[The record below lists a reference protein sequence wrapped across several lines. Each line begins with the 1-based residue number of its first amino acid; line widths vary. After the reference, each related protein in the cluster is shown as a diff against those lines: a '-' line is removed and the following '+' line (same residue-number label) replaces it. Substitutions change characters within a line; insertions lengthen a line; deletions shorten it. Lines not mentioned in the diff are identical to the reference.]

1 MKIPKIP
8 KLSQEELLDKRII
21 VIEKY
26 LLDESDFKSLFQS
39 LQFFAK
45 NKTLE
50 PVFIVFKCN
59 GGDSY
64 AGYMMYRSIHL
75 FRKKFGMKII
85 GVAWGNVD
93 SIATL
98 IFQACT
104 LRYMIYPYSS
114 LFFHLLEGQA
124 RKINAETDLAK
135 HFEIE
140 KIEHTA
146 LKNAQNKFFHLFT
159 QASGK
164 LTFASIKE
172 LFIKNTRTSPL
183 QSIKIGFADRK
194 IKVFDFNNPTSIL

>member
-8 KLSQEELLDKRII
+8 KLTEEELLDKRII

-26 LLDESDFKSLFQS
+26 LLDENDFKALFFS

-45 NKTLE
+45 HQTLE

-64 AGYMMYRSIHL
+64 AGYKMYRAIHL
-75 FRKKFGMKII
+75 FRKKFNMRII
-85 GVAWGNVD
+85 GIAWGNVD

-114 LFFHLLEGQA
+114 LLFHLLEGQA
-124 RKINAETDLAK
+124 RKINAETDLVK

-140 KIEHTA
+140 KIEHAA
-146 LKNAQNKFFHLFT
+146 LKNAQHKFFQLFT
-159 QASGK
+159 QSSGK
-164 LTFASIKE
+164 LTLASVKE